1 MRARISE
8 ALALCSSMAECLVAR
23 AHAYIK
29 TSQFLLAKRDAD
41 RWVWLL
47 KGTVSRDGFGF

>member
-1 MRARISE
+1 
-8 ALALCSSMAECLVAR
+8 MAECLVAR

-41 RWVWLL
+41 RW
-47 KGTVSRDGFGF
+47 D